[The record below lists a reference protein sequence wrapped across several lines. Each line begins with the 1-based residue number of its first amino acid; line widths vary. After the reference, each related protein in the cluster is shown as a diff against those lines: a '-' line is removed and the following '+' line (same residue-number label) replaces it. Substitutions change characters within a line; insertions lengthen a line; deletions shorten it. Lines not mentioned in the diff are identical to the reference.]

1 LTQKADIHANRTRR
15 TLRGLTYTQIHYDRN
30 PNVGERGCHIGDI
43 ARTLKFCPA
52 TVELLFVISPSGLFA
67 ASAPLFTPFVAPCA
81 PLLTPFH
88 AARLGLGI

>member
-1 LTQKADIHANRTRR
+1 M
-15 TLRGLTYTQIHYDRN
+15 TYTQIHYDRN

-81 PLLTPFH
+81 PLLTPFVAPCAPLLTPFH